1 MRVGMSHLKHR
12 PAERSM
18 EASSVSGGRLCA
30 LCCVVLHPVIFCVI
44 FLLLFNDTMELAVK
58 PGVGLGR
65 CRCYDRPRIEGLE
78 GFGFEA
84 QQAHMYMYKMYKTEN
99 TPRLNVK
106 IFPISAILHLQSS
119 LLISENNDRCKP
131 SCGVCRAR
139 IPSSL
144 SLKPLPRLATLDIP
158 HPPPICAAM
167 SNPWIKFVHTALT
180 HPKHTPWIVAL
191 LILGDAALCALVIW
205 KISCELAWRVSGQDR
220 TEIGH

>member
-1 MRVGMSHLKHR
+1 
-12 PAERSM
+12 M

-106 IFPISAILHLQSS
+106 IFPISAILHLW
-119 LLISENNDRCKP
+119 
-131 SCGVCRAR
+131 
-139 IPSSL
+139 SL
-144 SLKPLPRLATLDIP
+144 SGQNPVKLKLKAAPPSGHLGHSPSTPNLRRNVQSLDQVRTHRANSSKAYAMDCSLA
-158 HPPPICAAM
+158 H
-167 SNPWIKFVHTALT
+167 
-180 HPKHTPWIVAL
+180 
-191 LILGDAALCALVIW
+191 LG
-205 KISCELAWRVSGQDR
+205 
-220 TEIGH
+220 